1 MILSPVEFLFFL
13 LQESLHLNPLCLLRI
28 GLLPALAQAGI
39 DLLGGAL
46 LGLLLP
52 GGVTT
57 IVLAALL
64 LHMAAQCVPLHDL
77 LRFVSQY
84 HCVKTFECPPSHDI
98 SRKAVNCLLIFQFSA
113 PKVSLPDAFFLN
125 TEALDLIVD
134 VEEEAVVARAVVA
147 WSHQEAARPSSHQQV
162 DRLVFAQVPVEPGED
177 GVGIYR
183 FLQVTEQ
190 VLVEQ
195 H

>member
-1 MILSPVEFLFFL
+1 MSPVEFLFLL
-13 LQESLHLNPLCLLRI
+13 LQESLHLNPLSLLRI

-77 LRFVSQY
+77 LCLVSQY
-84 HCVKTFECPPSHDI
+84 HCVKTLECPPSHDI
-98 SRKAVNCLLIFQFSA
+98 SRKVVNCLLIFQFSA

-125 TEALDLIVD
+125 TEALYLIVD

-147 WSHQEAARPSSHQQV
+147 WSHQEAARSSSHQQV